1 MQDIPPKDAAPRM
14 TEKRMENSHGSFA
27 ILAEPLVSSFTA
39 IIRLPMQPEGGRIC
53 SRIPESREKSR
64 IYPPNFVTVSKP
76 FMIEVSKSSGKGTSD
91 TSFFVEGSEASAG

>member
-1 MQDIPPKDAAPRM
+1 
-14 TEKRMENSHGSFA
+14 MEASA

-76 FMIEVSKSSGKGTSD
+76 FMIEVSKSSARELPIPLFLWKALRHRPDKGVRIPAEREDSKAAGKCKE
-91 TSFFVEGSEASAG
+91 V